1 MVMVRVTGSPAYNRE
16 GLRLYIQEGEQPP
29 AEARGLLL
37 KIELRA
43 LATLEVTPPAIRRTA
58 KLARFCRCSA

>member
-1 MVMVRVTGSPAYNRE
+1 MVMVRVTGSPAYNRG

-37 KIELRA
+37 KIEL
-43 LATLEVTPPAIRRTA
+43 
-58 KLARFCRCSA
+58 